1 MSLEYGTILVA
12 KNYIRCHIPSFQFEV
27 GTEFFYLFSYQGCYI
42 VQRSHDGKLYDGDN
56 LLPDH
61 SGEGGCLLA
70 IKPCDV
76 EVKKENKNLKKS
88 KATKPKTLKEL
99 PQQPPNPMEKIM
111 REIVREEVM
120 NHLKIR
126 LSCWSDGGNS
136 AYVEWSD
143 KIIKR

>member
-56 LLPDH
+56 LLPEH

-70 IKPCDV
+70 IKP
-76 EVKKENKNLKKS
+76 
-88 KATKPKTLKEL
+88 
-99 PQQPPNPMEKIM
+99 
-111 REIVREEVM
+111 
-120 NHLKIR
+120 
-126 LSCWSDGGNS
+126 
-136 AYVEWSD
+136 
-143 KIIKR
+143 